1 MTLATLVVST
11 ALLQAPTLPL
21 TASPTR
27 PLGTLR
33 EQAAVEQEWLRYR
46 LDSVLPRLMRQY
58 HVAMWVVPMR
68 EYNEDPVFW
77 SLVSATTFFARR
89 RTIYVFY
96 DRGPERG
103 VERLALG
110 GTSQGGVY
118 DAYHAK
124 EAIDPS
130 IGRRPELVGQ
140 AQWDLLRRV
149 IEERDP
155 QTIAVDI
162 SRAHAF
168 SDGLSAGEW
177 EQLEAVLPAP
187 YRGRIVRAERLALE
201 YQEIRAP
208 GMLPAYRRLMEVVW
222 GVIDTAFSSR
232 VITPGRTTTDDV
244 AWWMRQ
250 RVNDLGFGTWFHTD
264 VDVQRRGRDLSDS
277 GAVVIQRGDVLHCD
291 FGITALGLNT
301 DTQHMGYV
309 LRRGEQDV
317 PEGLK
322 QALENSNRLQD
333 ILLAE
338 MRPGRTGNEVLAAAL
353 AQMRAAGINGTI
365 YTHPIGDRGHGAGPL
380 IGLWDHQEGV
390 PERGDVLHCDF
401 GITALGLNTDTQH
414 MGYVLR
420 RGENDVPEGLKRALE
435 NSNRLQD
442 ILLAEMRPARTGN
455 DVLAAALAQMR
466 AAGIN
471 GTIYT
476 HPIGDRGHGAGP
488 LIGLWDHQEGVPERG
503 DVPLVPNSW
512 FSIELQ
518 ATTPVPEWDSQGV
531 RSAQEE
537 DAELGADGR
546 MHWIL
551 RRQTEFHI
559 VK

>member
-1 MTLATLVVST
+1 MMLATLVLST
-11 ALLQAPTLPL
+11 ALLQAPALPL
-21 TASPTR
+21 TISPRR

-33 EQAAVEQEWLRYR
+33 EQAAVQQAWLRYR

-89 RTIYVFY
+89 RTIYVFS
-96 DRGPERG
+96 DRGPAGGG

-110 GTSQGGVY
+110 GTSQGGLY
-118 DAYHAK
+118 DAYHAQ
-124 EAIDPS
+124 ETLDPS

-155 QTIAVDI
+155 LTIAVDM
-162 SRAHAF
+162 STAHAF

-177 EQLEAVLPAP
+177 EQLQAVLPER
-187 YRGRIVRAERLALE
+187 YRARIVRAERLPLE

-208 GMLPAYRRLMEVVW
+208 AMLPVYRRLMTVVW
-222 GVIDTAFSSR
+222 GVIDTAFSNK
-232 VITPGRTTTDDV
+232 VVTPGKTTTDDV

-264 VDVQRRGRDLSDS
+264 VDVQRRGVDLADS

-309 LRRGEQDV
+309 LRPGERDV
-317 PEGLK
+317 PAGLK
-322 QALENSNRLQD
+322 QALQNSNRLQD

-338 MRPGRTGNEVLAAAL
+338 MRPGRTGNDVLVAAL
-353 AQMRAAGINGTI
+353 AQMRAAGITGTI
-365 YTHPIGDRGHGAGPL
+365 YSHPIGDRGHGAGPL

-390 PERGDVLHCDF
+390 PG
-401 GITALGLNTDTQH
+401 
-414 MGYVLR
+414 
-420 RGENDVPEGLKRALE
+420 
-435 NSNRLQD
+435 
-442 ILLAEMRPARTGN
+442 
-455 DVLAAALAQMR
+455 
-466 AAGIN
+466 
-471 GTIYT
+471 
-476 HPIGDRGHGAGP
+476 
-488 LIGLWDHQEGVPERG
+488 RG
-503 DVPLVPNSW
+503 DVPLVPSSW

-518 ATTPVPEWDSQGV
+518 ATTPLPEWGNQPV

-537 DAELGADGR
+537 DAELGADGQMR
-546 MHWIL
+546 WIL
-551 RRQTEFHI
+551 RRQTEFHV